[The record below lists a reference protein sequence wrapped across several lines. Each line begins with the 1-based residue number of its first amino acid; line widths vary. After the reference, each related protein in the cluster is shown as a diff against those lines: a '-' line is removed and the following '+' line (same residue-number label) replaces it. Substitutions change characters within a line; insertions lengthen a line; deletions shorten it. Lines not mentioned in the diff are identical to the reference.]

1 MSITTINNIQS
12 SLANLQENL
21 PSFRQYLKENYAD
34 SLDIG
39 QWGNEREYSPNGIE
53 KLSKG
58 ISNS

>member
-21 PSFRQYLKENYAD
+21 PSFRQYLKESYKN

-39 QWGNEREYSPNGIE
+39 QWGNESSVYKSV
-53 KLSKG
+53 
-58 ISNS
+58 